1 MMIEPSLLIALAG
14 TGVAGVALASG
25 AVLKGW
31 SEWLELRREQLG
43 AGSVPAVAAP
53 GELRALRERVRR
65 LEAIAD
71 GTPG

>member
-1 MMIEPSLLIALAG
+1 MASDPAVLIALAG
-14 TGVAGVALASG
+14 SAAAGFALASG
-25 AVLKGW
+25 AILKGW
-31 SEWLELRREQLG
+31 SQWLELRREQLG
-43 AGSVPAVAAP
+43 SASIAAAAAP